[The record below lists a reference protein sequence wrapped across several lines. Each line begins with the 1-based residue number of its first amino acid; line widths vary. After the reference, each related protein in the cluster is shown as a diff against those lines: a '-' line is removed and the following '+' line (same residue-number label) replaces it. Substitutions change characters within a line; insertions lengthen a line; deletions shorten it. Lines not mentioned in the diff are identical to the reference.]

1 MENDALPMT
10 LMLLV
15 TKKINIKLIY
25 TKANLYVMTTLI
37 SITTGSYSE
46 VNLLFVQ
53 LYLNNNT
60 EYYHVV

>member
-46 VNLLFVQ
+46 VNLFFVQ
-53 LYLNNNT
+53 LDLNNNT